1 MAPHA
6 LFFGAALIV
15 LGLLGY
21 FAPGTFGDYEKV
33 SMTSLI
39 PAWIGLALLLC
50 GLVATVKPTAK
61 KHAMHLAAMIG
72 LFGFVGG
79 FMPLFRSNFN
89 FEKASAVSGLLMISL
104 SLLFVALCV
113 KSFIDAKKARQ
124 QSQPQ

>member
-39 PAWIGLALLLC
+39 PAWIGMALLLC
-50 GLVATVKPTAK
+50 GLVATAKPTAK

-124 QSQPQ
+124 QSQPK